1 MDPEVN
7 RPPSED
13 NRDNNPNEA
22 NETEQAMDQQDSD
35 SDHDGKFA
43 NRCRSVPEII
53 DYWNHQLTNVSY
65 LLVSRTYLQTNN
77 NFFSILICYNNYIH
91 TKINNIIQGCKW
103 LP

>member
-13 NRDNNPNEA
+13 NRDNNNPNEA
-22 NETEQAMDQQDSD
+22 NETEQAMDQQDID

-53 DYWNHQLTNVSY
+53 EYWNHQLTNVSY
-65 LLVSRTYLQTNN
+65 
-77 NFFSILICYNNYIH
+77 FSYEFSADKICFNYPYVNILN
-91 TKINNIIQGCKW
+91 TKR
-103 LP
+103 

>member
-7 RPPSED
+7 RPPSEE

-22 NETEQAMDQQDSD
+22 NETEQAMDLQDLD

-53 DYWNHQLTNVSY
+53 EYWNHQLTNVSFK
-65 LLVSRTYLQTNN
+65 
-77 NFFSILICYNNYIH
+77 NFFLNVLRADKKYVFNF
-91 TKINNIIQGCKW
+91 
-103 LP
+103 LLAFF